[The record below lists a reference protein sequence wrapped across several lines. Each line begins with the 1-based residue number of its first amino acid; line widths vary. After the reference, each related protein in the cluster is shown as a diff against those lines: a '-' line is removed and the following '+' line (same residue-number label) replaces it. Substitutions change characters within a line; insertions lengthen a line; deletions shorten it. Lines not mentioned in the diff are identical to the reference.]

1 MYGLTLVHGGVGA
14 TQGVVGEF
22 HWSTYSFIVNMQ
34 RKRLEPERS
43 KKLVFVLYKKRLIR
57 KMKRVDDESE
67 AIKRDDGEVEAEQV

>member
-1 MYGLTLVHGGVGA
+1 M
-14 TQGVVGEF
+14 ESN
-22 HWSTYSFIVNMQ
+22 WSTYSFIVNMQ